1 VETIGR
7 KVLVVDDEGS
17 ILQSLKGVLEDEGYE
32 VQICQSGGGALH
44 VIQESVFDLV
54 MLDIRMP
61 GMDGIATLQKIRE
74 MNPEIPVVMMSGH
87 GTIETAVKTT
97 KLGAYDYVEKPLS
110 VDKVLLTV
118 RHALDELA
126 LKRQN
131 RGLQEN
137 FKDRYRIIGGSP
149 PMEELKRQIGQVAP
163 TDSSVLITG
172 ENGTGKELVARNI
185 HHFSFRANHPFVEV
199 NCAAIPE
206 ELIESELFGHEKGA
220 FTGAVARR
228 RGKFDL
234 ADKGTIFLDEIGD
247 MSLKTQAKILRI
259 LQEKRFERVGG
270 KESIQVDVRVIAATN
285 KKLEQEMAHGK
296 FREDL
301 YYRLNVIPFHIPPL
315 RERKEDIPVF
325 IDHFLKEAGSSNLPV
340 RISPEGTK
348 ALMDYH
354 WPGNVRELKNLIERI
369 TILSPLETIQRK
381 DLLPWLRKESPGR
394 DSRASRS
401 LEEAR
406 QQFEKEFI
414 ENKLIEN
421 RYNISRTAES
431 IQISRENLSRKMK
444 ALGIRVERIQAMSQK
459 MPEIR

>member
-1 VETIGR
+1 METVAR

-32 VQICQSGGGALH
+32 VQVCQSGGGALH
-44 VIQESVFDLV
+44 VIQESAFDLV

-61 GMDGIATLQKIRE
+61 GMDGITTLQKMRE

-126 LKRQN
+126 LKREN

-137 FKDRYRIIGGSP
+137 FKNRYQMIGESP

-185 HHFSFRANHPFVEV
+185 HHFSSRANHPFVEV

-325 IDHFLKEAGSSNLPV
+325 IDYFLKENGSLNLPV
-340 RISPEGTK
+340 KISPEGIK

-354 WPGNVRELKNLIERI
+354 WPGNVRELKNLMERI
-369 TILSPLETIQRK
+369 TILSPSETIQRK
-381 DLLPWLRKESPGR
+381 DLLPWLRKESPGGNP
-394 DSRASRS
+394 RASRS

-406 QQFEKEFI
+406 RLFEKEFI

-421 RYNISRTAES
+421 RYNISRTAEV

-459 MPEIR
+459 FQEI